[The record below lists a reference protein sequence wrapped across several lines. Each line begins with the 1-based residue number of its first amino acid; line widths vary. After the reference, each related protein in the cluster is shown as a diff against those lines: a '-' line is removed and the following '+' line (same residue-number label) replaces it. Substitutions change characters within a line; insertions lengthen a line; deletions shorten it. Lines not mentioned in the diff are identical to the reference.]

1 VSGTGRQ
8 PGRPSTATKGGR
20 RAGAFSLRTAG
31 LAAGTAYDRGVTGE
45 ALGRRLL
52 RLDAV
57 YCAGAGLLAVA
68 LFGPLA
74 RLLEIPRLVPIVL
87 GAAAVGWAVVVGRIA
102 GLREWR
108 RPVAAVA
115 GANLVAALAIGALA
129 AVAPTLAA
137 GLLLAAVALEV
148 AVFAVG
154 QTVALRR

>member
-1 VSGTGRQ
+1 M
-8 PGRPSTATKGGR
+8 
-20 RAGAFSLRTAG
+20 
-31 LAAGTAYDRGVTGE
+31 
-45 ALGRRLL
+45 
-52 RLDAV
+52 DAV
-57 YCAGAGLLAVA
+57 YCAGAGLIAVA

-87 GAAAVGWAVVVGRIA
+87 GVAAVGWAVVVCRLA
-102 GLREWR
+102 GVREWR

-148 AVFAVG
+148 GSFGVG

>member
-1 VSGTGRQ
+1 
-8 PGRPSTATKGGR
+8 
-20 RAGAFSLRTAG
+20 
-31 LAAGTAYDRGVTGE
+31 
-45 ALGRRLL
+45 LL

-87 GAAAVGWAVVVGRIA
+87 GAAAVGWAVVVGRLA
-102 GLREWR
+102 RLREWR
-108 RPVAAVA
+108 RPVAALA

-129 AVAPTLAA
+129 AVAATLAA